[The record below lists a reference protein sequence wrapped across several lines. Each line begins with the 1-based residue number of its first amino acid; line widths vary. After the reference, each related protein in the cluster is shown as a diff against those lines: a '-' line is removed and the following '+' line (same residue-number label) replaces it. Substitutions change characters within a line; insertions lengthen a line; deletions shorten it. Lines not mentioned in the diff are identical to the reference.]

1 MIRCKNCLKE
11 LSANTEAC
19 GNCGALVHPSP
30 VVYFGVPMAYLT
42 ALCLLT
48 LGIYQIYWFYK
59 NWAAVKKAK
68 GIRGIYPFW
77 RALFSALFCWSLF
90 KRIRNEAGTYGYKH
104 QKSVRIAAFLF
115 ISSHVGLLI
124 LDELMRITPLP
135 SPTFLLL
142 VFLSLQII
150 ALLIAQRAI
159 EFHNK
164 HAIAD

>member
-30 VVYFGVPMAYLT
+30 VVYFRVPMVYLT

-77 RALFSALFCWSLF
+77 RALFAALFCWSLF
-90 KRIRNEAGTYGYKH
+90 KRIRNK
-104 QKSVRIAAFLF
+104 AAFLF
-115 ISSHVGLLI
+115 IGSHVGLLI